1 MIGYTKSIMTHYN
14 TLASPEEIN
23 QSITRIASE
32 IIRHHEQTPLFV
44 SLLRGANPF
53 TSLLMFEI
61 VRQKP
66 NYHPDLDYMMVS
78 TYGSGQHA
86 GAPQI
91 ITDLAPSTQV
101 DGRPTII
108 IDDVLDKG
116 ITADFV
122 TNHLKKRGAPEV
134 KLAVLCDKQVT
145 REKDVVANYAGFTF
159 KDNWLVGMGMDDAN
173 AANEGYRWLHEI
185 WEVAR

>member
-1 MIGYTKSIMTHYN
+1 MATYN
-14 TLASPEEIN
+14 KLASSEKIN
-23 QSITRIASE
+23 QSITQIASR
-32 IIRHHEQTPLFV
+32 IIRDHEQTPLFV

-61 VRQKP
+61 VRQTP
-66 NYHPDLDYMMVS
+66 DYHPDLDYMMVS
-78 TYGSGQHA
+78 TYGNGQHA
-86 GAPQI
+86 GVPQI
-91 ITDLAPSTQV
+91 ITDLAPSTKI

-122 TNHLKKRGAPEV
+122 ANHLRARGASDV

-145 REKDVVANYAGFTF
+145 REKDIIADYTGFTF

-173 AANEGYRWLHEI
+173 AAYEGYRWLHEI
-185 WEVAR
+185 WEVAK

>member
-1 MIGYTKSIMTHYN
+1 MTTYN
-14 TLASPEEIN
+14 KLASPEEIN
-23 QSITRIASE
+23 QSITYIASE
-32 IIRHHEQTPLFV
+32 IIRNYEQTPLFV

-66 NYHPDLDYMMVS
+66 DYHPDLDYMMVS
-78 TYGSGQHA
+78 TYGNGQLA

-91 ITDLAPSTQV
+91 ITDLAPSTKV
-101 DGRPTII
+101 DGRPTIV

-122 TNHLKKRGAPEV
+122 ANHLRARGASSV
-134 KLAVLCDKQVT
+134 KLAVLCDKQAT
-145 REKDVVANYAGFTF
+145 REKDIVADYTGFTF
-159 KDNWLVGMGMDDAN
+159 NDNWLVGMGMDDAN
-173 AANEGYRWLHEI
+173 AAHEGYRWLHEI
-185 WEVAR
+185 WEVSR